1 MKQEPLVSILMNCYN
16 GACYLREAID
26 SVMGQTYRKWEL
38 IFWDNQSTDNSASI
52 CRSYD
57 DSRIRYFRALNHTN
71 LGAARALA
79 LQQAKGEFIAVLDTD
94 DLWLPRKLELQV
106 PMFVCPEVGIVIA
119 DTIFFDGSGQERQL
133 YKLSPPP
140 QGYVFRELITRY
152 FVSLETVILRKRAV
166 DSLNQSFDPALS
178 HISDMDLIVRLSR
191 DWKLSYVPQV
201 LAKWRVHADSGSWQE
216 PERFMLEKRQFARK
230 MDSLY
235 PRDDSDWQQAKNAF
249 LRDIAISGATAS
261 LIKGDK
267 AECRKNL
274 SSFTLDSW
282 KTIVLYLISFVPVL
296 VSAALIKAY
305 RRTRSINAK

>member
-119 DTIFFDGSGQERQL
+119 DTIFFDGSGQEMQL

-166 DSLNQSFDPALS
+166 D
-178 HISDMDLIVRLSR
+178 
-191 DWKLSYVPQV
+191 
-201 LAKWRVHADSGSWQE
+201 
-216 PERFMLEKRQFARK
+216 
-230 MDSLY
+230 
-235 PRDDSDWQQAKNAF
+235 
-249 LRDIAISGATAS
+249 
-261 LIKGDK
+261 
-267 AECRKNL
+267 
-274 SSFTLDSW
+274 
-282 KTIVLYLISFVPVL
+282 
-296 VSAALIKAY
+296 
-305 RRTRSINAK
+305 